1 MKRDLRLYLDDILDA
16 IDKIEIFT
24 EGMSFDQFQND
35 EKTIDACLRKFEIIG
50 EAAKNIPQEL
60 RGRHA
65 DIPWKE
71 MAGMRDKLAH
81 EYFGVR
87 LDVVWSTI
95 KTRLPQ
101 LRPLTQNVLKE
112 LDEAMGTNV
121 DNEDLTP

>member
-16 IDKIEIFT
+16 IVKIDKFT
-24 EGMSFDQFQND
+24 EGMNFDQFQND
-35 EKTIDACLRKFEIIG
+35 EKTIDACIRKFEIIG

-60 RGRHA
+60 RSRHVN
-65 DIPWKE
+65 IPWKE

-87 LDVVWSTI
+87 LDIVWSTI

-101 LRPLTQNVLKE
+101 LKPLIQNVLKE
-112 LDEAMGTNV
+112 LDAG
-121 DNEDLTP
+121 P

>member
-1 MKRDLRLYLDDILDA
+1 MKRDIRLYLDDILDA
-16 IDKIEIFT
+16 IVKIEKFT
-24 EGMSFDQFQND
+24 DGMSFEQFQDD
-35 EKTIDACLRKFEIIG
+35 EKTCDAVIRKLEIIG
-50 EAAKNIPQEL
+50 EATKNIPQEI
-60 RGRHA
+60 RGRPA

-101 LRPLTQNVLKE
+101 LKPMIQDVIRE
-112 LDEAMGTNV
+112 LDAEMGKM
-121 DNEDLTP
+121 